1 MRVIRVYKGERRLE
15 FWNNGIQERSFKIAL
30 GFSPKGNKLRDGDG
44 RTPEGNYYICTKNP
58 KSKFTLFMGI
68 CYPNHID
75 ADRGLSEGLI
85 SEDEH
90 RRITIAIEEGR
101 RPDWETSLGGKIG
114 IHGMGAS
121 LDWTAGCVALA
132 DEDIQWLW
140 DRTEL
145 GDSVEIYE

>member
-75 ADRGLSEGLI
+75 ADRDFQRG
-85 SEDEH
+85 
-90 RRITIAIEEGR
+90 
-101 RPDWETSLGGKIG
+101 
-114 IHGMGAS
+114 
-121 LDWTAGCVALA
+121 
-132 DEDIQWLW
+132 
-140 DRTEL
+140 
-145 GDSVEIYE
+145 